1 MFFYFRDLLNNI
13 KRKWSQTGFFKKNRE
28 ISKSVNEAREESYK
42 TRKFNENS
50 NFDNK
55 VIFNFLIVFLI
66 WWFDVYAKLK
76 KMDAKQKNFE
86 NIALTI
92 IEQNSKLLEQNNMLL
107 QEMKANSLRF
117 FLFLFQNT

>member
-66 WWFDVYAKLK
+66 
-76 KMDAKQKNFE
+76 
-86 NIALTI
+86 
-92 IEQNSKLLEQNNMLL
+92 
-107 QEMKANSLRF
+107 
-117 FLFLFQNT
+117 